1 MGMMAWIVP
10 GLVSGMIAKRLAR
23 RRRGPPGLIIIGV
36 TGAAGARFAA
46 GVGPTELGPL
56 SLPPSATAS
65 GCRRSPGGAV

>member
-10 GLVSGMIAKRLAR
+10 GLVSGMIAKRLAG

-56 SLPPSATAS
+56 S
-65 GCRRSPGGAV
+65 